1 MPSADIIINTALVG
15 SVLTAPEGLTDA
27 TITTPLHGTVQAA
40 MDLTIVAIPLPGP
53 TLFPSPSLFLGPV
66 IREAIT
72 IGGPSATA
80 VITTAGPN

>member
-27 TITTPLHGTVQAA
+27 IITTPLHGTVQAA
-40 MDLTIVAIPLPGP
+40 MDLTIVAIPLPSP
-53 TLFPSPSLFLGPV
+53 TLFPSLNLFLGPV
-66 IREAIT
+66 ARRTAT

-80 VITTAGPN
+80 TITTAGPN